1 MSKNNTHIWGF
12 FYGWDV
18 QYLLE
23 SLITSKTRLKLL
35 LKFFLNP
42 ENTAHLRG
50 LAQEFGESTNA
61 VRVELNRLSEAGL
74 LEAKAKGR
82 TKQYQA
88 NTGHPLYTELHS
100 IVKKY
105 LGLDKLAE
113 QILSKLGNVELAFI
127 AGDYAK
133 GLDSGIIDLYI
144 IGDIDKN
151 YLYQLTEKVEKLIDR
166 KIRYLVFT
174 KEEFQAYKKNF
185 DMDTVIIVWG
195 K

>member
-1 MSKNNTHIWGF
+1 M
-12 FYGWDV
+12 

-74 LEAKAKGR
+74 LETKAEGR
-82 TKQYQA
+82 TKQYKA
-88 NTGHPLYTELHS
+88 NTEHPLYTELHN

-105 LGLDKLAE
+105 LGLDKLAD
-113 QILSKLGNVELAFI
+113 QILGKLGNVDLAFI
-127 AGDYAK
+127 AGDYAG
-133 GLDSGIIDLYI
+133 GLDTGIIDLYI
-144 IGDIDKN
+144 IGDIDMN
-151 YLYQLTEKVEKLIDR
+151 YLFKLTEKVEKLIDR
-166 KIRYLVFT
+166 KVRYLVFT
-174 KEEFQAYKKNF
+174 KEEFQTYKKNF
-185 DMDTVIIVWG
+185 DMNAVIIVWG

>member
-1 MSKNNTHIWGF
+1 M
-12 FYGWDV
+12 

-74 LEAKAKGR
+74 IEAKAKGR

-88 NTGHPLYTELHS
+88 NTEHPLYTELHS

-127 AGDYAK
+127 AGDYAR
-133 GLDSGIIDLYI
+133 GLDTGIIDLYI

-151 YLYQLTEKVEKLIDR
+151 YLYKLTEKVEKLMDR

-174 KEEFQAYKKNF
+174 KEEFQTYKKNF
-185 DMDTVIIVWG
+185 DMDSVIIVWG

>member
-1 MSKNNTHIWGF
+1 M
-12 FYGWDV
+12 
-18 QYLLE
+18 LE

-74 LEAKAKGR
+74 LEAENKGR
-82 TKQYQA
+82 TKQYKA
-88 NTGHPLYTELHS
+88 NIEHPLYTELHS

-105 LGLDKLAE
+105 LGLDKLAD
-113 QILSKLGNVELAFI
+113 QILGKLGNVELAFVS
-127 AGDYAK
+127 GDYAK
-133 GLDSGIIDLYI
+133 GIDSGIIDLYI
-144 IGDIDKN
+144 VGDIDKS
-151 YLYQLTEKVEKLIDR
+151 YLYRLTEKVEGLINR

-174 KEEFQAYKKNF
+174 KEEFRTYQKNF
-185 DMDTVIIVWG
+185 DMSTVIIVWG
-195 K
+195 S

>member
-1 MSKNNTHIWGF
+1 M
-12 FYGWDV
+12 
-18 QYLLE
+18 LE

-74 LEAKAKGR
+74 LEAKNEGR
-82 TKQYQA
+82 TKQYKA
-88 NTGHPLYTELHS
+88 NTEHPLYTELHS

-105 LGLDKLAE
+105 LGLDKLAD
-113 QILSKLGNVELAFI
+113 QILGKLGNVELAFI
-127 AGDYAK
+127 AGDYA
-133 GLDSGIIDLYI
+133 GGIDSGIIDLYI
-144 IGDIDKN
+144 IGEIDKN
-151 YLYQLTEKVEKLIDR
+151 YLQRLTEKVEQLIDR

-174 KEEFQAYKKNF
+174 REEFQTYKKNF
-185 DMDTVIIVWG
+185 NMDTVVIIWAD
-195 K
+195 KKEQNKTL

>member
-1 MSKNNTHIWGF
+1 
-12 FYGWDV
+12 
-18 QYLLE
+18 LLE

-35 LKFFLNP
+35 LKFFLNS

-50 LAQEFGESTNA
+50 LAQEFDESTNA

-74 LEAKAKGR
+74 LEAEAKGR
-82 TKQYQA
+82 TKQYKA
-88 NTGHPLYTELHS
+88 NTEHPLYTELHS

-105 LGLDKLAE
+105 LGLDKLAD

-127 AGDYAK
+127 AGDYAR

-151 YLYQLTEKVEKLIDR
+151 YLQKLTEKVEKLIDR

-174 KEEFQAYKKNF
+174 KEEFQAYEKNF
-185 DMDTVIIVWG
+185 NMDTVIIVWAD
-195 K
+195 KKEQSKTL